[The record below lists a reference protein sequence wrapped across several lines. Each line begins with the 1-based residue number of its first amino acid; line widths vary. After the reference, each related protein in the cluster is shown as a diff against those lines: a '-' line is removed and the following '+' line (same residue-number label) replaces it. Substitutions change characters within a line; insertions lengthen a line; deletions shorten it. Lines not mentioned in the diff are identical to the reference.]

1 MIRRALGWQVLS
13 MAVLS
18 VGWLAVAVLQK
29 GVEGQPVTSL
39 WDGYTDPLA
48 WLVLLWPAVGQYS
61 SGEIS
66 AVAAQSRCAAAHGFC
81 HSEHSSMLCACIAA
95 YCTGAHAKCSSVV
108 GWMYVSGMA
117 GSWG

>member
-1 MIRRALGWQVLS
+1 

-18 VGWLAVAVLQK
+18 VAWLAVAVLQK

-39 WDGYTDPLA
+39 WGGYGDPLA

-66 AVAAQSRCAAAHGFC
+66 AVAAQSRRVQHSLTLVTDVLLRVAAHVF
-81 HSEHSSMLCACIAA
+81 SALNP
-95 YCTGAHAKCSSVV
+95 CS
-108 GWMYVSGMA
+108 
-117 GSWG
+117 